1 MSPRVKLFLF
11 FVPLFL
17 LGLCAKAQQDKYRY
31 LILFKDKANSPFSI
45 SKPDQFLSSRSIE
58 RRKKMNIV
66 INEQDLPINPAYLE
80 QLKANGATVLFP
92 LKWINGAL
100 IQLKPKDLSKT
111 LKLSNVKGLYWNFP
125 ADSSSSFKI
134 SNNPEVRTDAQMN
147 TKTDAQSAI
156 DYGNSS
162 TQILQLGIDQMHLKG
177 YQGQNVI
184 ISILDNGFLNAN
196 TASFFQN
203 LYQSQRVLGTLVT
216 KPTIKS
222 VYEIGSHGTS
232 VMSTITGETPGKLY
246 GTAYQ
251 AKFAI
256 AQTEEDD
263 IELIVEEANWLR
275 GAEWADSLGTDIIS
289 SSLGYSQFDN
299 SLQNHAYADMNGK
312 NTLVSKAASWA
323 SQKGIICTISA
334 GNEGSNTWKYI
345 SAPADADSI
354 LSVGAVDRTG
364 IRASFSSFGPSFD
377 KRIKPDVSA
386 MGLGT
391 VVGLPTGLFGSLN
404 GTSFSA
410 PLIAGLVAGL
420 IQANPNK
427 SAWKIIDAIKKSAH
441 LADKPDNSLGYGIP
455 NFDKANAILNP
466 ILGTE
471 PKFSSK
477 LTIYPNPI
485 KTGEK
490 INIDQE
496 KDKNSTLEIFNTQ
509 GILISTFDLHQE
521 HEEIFLPPFAS
532 GKYYFR
538 FTIGKEYRVIPM
550 LLNP

>member
-1 MSPRVKLFLF
+1 MSPSVKLFLF
-11 FVPLFL
+11 FVHFFL
-17 LGLCAKAQQDKYRY
+17 LGLRANAQQDKYRY
-31 LILFKDKANSPFSI
+31 LILFKDKISSPFSI
-45 SKPDQFLSSRSIE
+45 NKPDLFLSSKSIE
-58 RRKKMNIV
+58 RRKKMNIA

-80 QLKANGATVLFP
+80 QLKANGVTVLFP

-125 ADSSSSFKI
+125 ADSSSSFQI
-134 SNNPEVRTDAQMN
+134 TNNLEI
-147 TKTDAQSAI
+147 KTDAQSAF
-156 DYGNSS
+156 DYGNSL
-162 TQILQLGIDQMHLKG
+162 TQISQLGIDQMHLKG
-177 YQGQNVI
+177 FQGQNVI

-196 TASFFQN
+196 TVPFFQN
-203 LYQSQRVLGTLVT
+203 LYNSKRIVGTLVT

-222 VYEIGSHGTS
+222 VYEIGSHGTQ
-232 VMSTITGETPGKLY
+232 VMSTITGETPSKLY

-251 AKFAI
+251 AKFAV

-263 IELIVEEANWLR
+263 TELIVEEANWLR

-299 SLQNHAYADMNGK
+299 SQHNHTYADMNGK
-312 NTLVSKAASWA
+312 NTLVTKAAVWA
-323 SQKGIICTISA
+323 SRRGIICTISA

-364 IRASFSSFGPSFD
+364 IRASFSSYGPSFD

-391 VVGLPTGLFGSLN
+391 IVGLPSGLFGSLS

-420 IQANPNK
+420 IQANPSK
-427 SAWKIIDAIKKSAH
+427 SAWKIIDAIKKSAS
-441 LADKPDNSLGYGIP
+441 LAEKPDNSLGYGVP

-471 PKFSSK
+471 PNLSGKFK
-477 LTIYPNPI
+477 VYPNPI
-485 KTGEK
+485 RTGEK

-496 KDKNSTLEIFNTQ
+496 KGEKSTLDVFNTY
-509 GILISTFDLHQE
+509 GVLISTFELQE
-521 HEEIFLPPFAS
+521 RHEEIFLPPFAS

-538 FTIGKEYRVIPM
+538 FTRGNEYSIVAI
-550 LLNP
+550 LLNL